1 MGGPKM
7 RQLAVALVGLAMLS
21 MTVPANASGDA
32 LREENRAFMLSHL
45 DDWDP
50 DRVVDVRVDGEW
62 TTMTASEA
70 LDLAL
75 DMVEG
80 IDLEQIAA
88 SAEASSHGTGDWA
101 GDILELALGGADCG
115 ESTSV
120 GPETPGAEPDPQL
133 ELQEG
138 DLTYV
143 EGVTAGFHNVFSYT
157 MKEGDNSLDET
168 PVHHVGKGLSL
179 CISNFV
185 YLSLYT
191 GFATTRDEAV
201 LPLP

>member
-1 MGGPKM
+1 MRKM
-7 RQLAVALVGLAMLS
+7 VAIVLGLAMVT
-21 MTVPANASGDA
+21 MAVPATASEDS
-32 LREENRAFMLSHL
+32 LREKNRAFILSHL

-62 TTMTASEA
+62 QTMTASEA
-70 LDLAL
+70 LELAL
-75 DMVEG
+75 DMAE
-80 IDLEQIAA
+80 DKNLERLANAA
-88 SAEASSHGTGDWA
+88 EDSDHGTEDWA
-101 GDILELALGGADCG
+101 GDILELALGDADCG

-120 GPETPGAEPDPQL
+120 GPVTPGAEPDPQL
-133 ELQEG
+133 TVHEG

-143 EGVTAGFHNVFSYT
+143 TGVTGDFHRVISET
-157 MKEGDNSLDET
+157 MKEDAMVDGT
-168 PVHHVGKGLSL
+168 AVHHVGKGGSL
-179 CISNFV
+179 CISGFV